1 LVMSLKEC
9 LHYRIEKNAECVISN
24 EGVSKQSQDE
34 IPRFFQ
40 KNKITKV
47 LLKHNTRL
55 IASLVVFLLLFGS
68 SLSTGFSAEF
78 PFFVAEKQPSG
89 GHQSHEKTVA
99 PSILPDGARISEKV
113 FGLIGLSNVGR
124 VSPCIFR
131 GAHPLPEGYETLK
144 EMGIKTVINLRS
156 QHSEKDIVEAAG
168 MQSIEIPMSVFRS
181 TEIEKVNKIID
192 SMTNPDNQPVYLH
205 CQLGQDRTGVVIA
218 AYRMRVDGWSLSET
232 EAEMQSFG
240 FNDLWLELNKIVR
253 EYAESV
259 GEGSEKR

>member
-1 LVMSLKEC
+1 MKADQSSHKMRFPVSL
-9 LHYRIEKNAECVISN
+9 R
-24 EGVSKQSQDE
+24 
-34 IPRFFQ
+34 R
-40 KNKITKV
+40 NKTTKV
-47 LLKHNTRL
+47 LLKYSTRL
-55 IASLVVFLLLFGS
+55 IASVVVFLLLFGIS
-68 SLSTGFSAEF
+68 ISTGFSAEF
-78 PFFVAEKQPSG
+78 PFVIAENQPSES
-89 GHQSHEKTVA
+89 HQSYEKSGALSV
-99 PSILPDGARISEKV
+99 LPDGARISEKV
-113 FGLIGLSNVGR
+113 FGLSGLANVGR
-124 VSPCIFR
+124 VSPGIFR
-131 GAHPLPEGYETLK
+131 GTQPLPEGYETLK

-192 SMTNPDNQPVYLH
+192 SMINPDNQPVYLH

-240 FNDLWLELNKIVR
+240 FNDLWIKLKKFVR

-259 GEGSEKR
+259 GEGREKR